1 MLDYKQQRRVR
12 WGCGPAGLLCL
23 FLMLGRSVLAGCST
37 PPSSEPCEGPQEAS
51 EIPIAPIALPQPE
64 AVEKRLFGVIP
75 NYRADELQPV
85 YHPITTA
92 QKFRIARNDSFDWP
106 NFFLLAG
113 YAAQAQLAA
122 GGFYKNGG
130 MEGFGK
136 YYARA
141 FGDQVIGSYVT
152 EAILPSLLH
161 EDPRY
166 FRLGKGTFLHRSSYA
181 ITRVFVTRLDNGK
194 SRIYLSELAGNASVV
209 AITSLYY
216 PESQSAA
223 AGAVRYGL
231 NIGNDAVSNMLTEF
245 WPDIKHRLPFRKH
258 PPPSPS
264 SISAE
269 ALGGTPSGH

>member
-1 MLDYKQQRRVR
+1 LGGSQ
-12 WGCGPAGLLCL
+12 ATFLCL
-23 FLMLGRSVLAGCST
+23 FLILGRCLLAGCSAT
-37 PPSSEPCEGPQEAS
+37 PPSSETCEEALDAS
-51 EIPIAPIALPQPE
+51 AIPIAAIALPQPE
-64 AVEKRLFGVIP
+64 AVDKRLFGVIP

-85 YHPITTA
+85 YHPLTTA
-92 QKFRIARNDSFDWP
+92 QKYHIARQDSFDWP
-106 NFFLLAG
+106 NYFLLAG
-113 YAAQAQLAA
+113 FAAQSQLAA
-122 GGFYKNGG
+122 GGFEKNGG

-141 FGDQVIGSYVT
+141 LGDQIIGSYVT

-166 FRLGKGTFLHRSSYA
+166 FRLGTGTFLHRSSYA
-181 ITRVFVTRLDNGK
+181 VTRVFVTRLDNGK
-194 SRIYLSELAGNASVV
+194 SRIYLSELAGNAGVI

-258 PPPSPS
+258 PAPSP
-264 SISAE
+264 ISAE